1 MPFDPEVA
9 DEFCARLIDGR
20 SMRSICNDK
29 DMPSSFTIFKWL
41 DELPL
46 FARQYARARELQA
59 DALFDECQEI
69 ADNPKMGIETKTND
83 DGVETKES
91 DMIQHRRL
99 QIDTRKWMAG
109 KMRPKKYGTVEATE
123 ADDGTVIIKGGL
135 PD

>member
-1 MPFDPEVA
+1 
-9 DEFCARLIDGR
+9 
-20 SMRSICNDK
+20 MRSICKDG
-29 DMPSSFTIFKWL
+29 DMPSTFTIFKWL
-41 DELPL
+41 DEFPL

-59 DALFDECQEI
+59 DTLFDECLEI
-69 ADNPKMGIETKTND
+69 ANTPVMGVETKTNA
-83 DGVETKES
+83 DGVETKEG

-109 KMRPKKYGTVEATE
+109 KMRPKKYGSIEATE